1 MKEVSEK
8 AKRTNGNG
16 DTWQLERQ
24 KLVAI
29 CDEKSSEL
37 EQFKREGQGLRE
49 QVDLMRREVSLT
61 DYFSILV
68 KYWLELEIK
77 VIVLILV

>member
-8 AKRTNGNG
+8 AKRTNGSG

-49 QVDLMRREVSLT
+49 QVDLMRREVSLRIT
-61 DYFSILV
+61 FLFYLNINYNYKL
-68 KYWLELEIK
+68 
-77 VIVLILV
+77 